1 MSILFSYGINIM
13 HEDKIYLKALKTVP
27 KFKFDH
33 QISNIF
39 DDMINRSIPG
49 YQSILKIIEYLS
61 FRYTNKN
68 ENVYDLGCSLGASS
82 LALLNG
88 ANNRNCNFFAID
100 SSSDMIEKSR
110 INISSKYPNEIVHF
124 IHNDIRNIK
133 FSNTSFVSLNFTL
146 QFLPIDERFDLIKS
160 IKENMNSGGIL
171 ILSEKINFNNPI
183 INKQKIDAHE
193 KFKSKNN
200 YTNLEIKQKKIAL
213 KGILFPEK
221 KEKHIKRLNE
231 IGFKKIYHVFQSIN
245 FMSMVIINE

>member
-1 MSILFSYGINIM
+1 MSILFSYGISIM
-13 HEDKIYLKALKTVP
+13 HKDKIYFKALKTVP

-39 DDMINRSIPG
+39 DDMINRSVPG

-61 FRYTNKN
+61 YRYVN
-68 ENVYDLGCSLGASS
+68 ENENIYDLGCSLGASS

-100 SSSDMIEKSR
+100 SSLDMIKKSK
-110 INISSKYPNEIVHF
+110 INISSKYPEEIINF
-124 IHNDIRNIK
+124 IHDDIRNIK

-146 QFLPIDERFDLIKS
+146 QFLPINERFDLIKS
-160 IKENMNSGGIL
+160 IKENMNKGGIL
-171 ILSEKINFNNPI
+171 VLSEKINFNDSL
-183 INKQKIDAHE
+183 INKQKIDTHE

-213 KGILFPEK
+213 EGVLFPEK
-221 KEKHIKRLNE
+221 IEEHVSRLNK
-231 IGFKKIYHVFQSIN
+231 IGFKKIYHVLQSIN
-245 FMSMVIINE
+245 FMTMVIINE